1 MVIKT
6 DKVNITTLSAL
17 KKGDDLWI
25 SLVTVVTKGEWKGRR
40 QILSGLDR

>member
-6 DKVNITTLSAL
+6 DKGNITTLSAV

-25 SLVTVVTKGEWKGRR
+25 NLITVVTKGEWKGKKTN
-40 QILSGLDR
+40 S